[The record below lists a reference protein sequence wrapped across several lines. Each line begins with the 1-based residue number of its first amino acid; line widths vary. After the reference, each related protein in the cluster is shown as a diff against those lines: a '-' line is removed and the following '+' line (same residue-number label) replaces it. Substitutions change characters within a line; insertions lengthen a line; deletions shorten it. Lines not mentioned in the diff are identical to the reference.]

1 MTHFGKLRGTSLRL
15 MLLIGLVV
23 VSVIPIRSWAFAQN
37 GPVPL
42 WVVRSL
48 PASEYG
54 VNEPKGLAFSS
65 TANTFLLM
73 DGSATVGLVT
83 MGEDNAGSRLISE
96 VQDDP
101 LNAAFDDRTG
111 SLFVF
116 KRGQSELAQIKADSK
131 GLPDASAA
139 STRFAVNAFGI
150 KDPQG
155 IAFDSATGRLFIL
168 DAGNLQIVSVVPDP
182 TLGFDANQVQRI
194 SLKELG
200 KGLLRRIAYNPSN
213 GHLYV
218 SEPGKKKLYE
228 LTQNGDLVSAFDL
241 AALGISN
248 PSGMLFAPSVD
259 NTDDPNIYDLFML
272 DSGQPT
278 KSNSQ
283 VVELSLVAPMA
294 LPSG

>member
-101 LNAAFDDRTG
+101 LNATFDDRTG

-131 GLPDASAA
+131 GLPDASAG

-155 IAFDSATGRLFIL
+155 IAFDSTTGRLFIL

-182 TLGFDANQVQRI
+182 TLGFDANEAIRANQVQRI
-194 SLKELG
+194 VLQKLG
-200 KGLLRRIAYNPSN
+200 TGTLRGIAYNPSN

-228 LTQNGDLVSAFDL
+228 LTQNGDWVSA
-241 AALGISN
+241 
-248 PSGMLFAPSVD
+248 
-259 NTDDPNIYDLFML
+259 
-272 DSGQPT
+272 
-278 KSNSQ
+278 
-283 VVELSLVAPMA
+283 
-294 LPSG
+294 